1 MIIIILMEGIKEIL
15 YEMLNDIFN
24 SHPLQAKTAFELI
37 VKLFQNILSN
47 PTETKFR
54 NFNKENENIKTKVLI
69 IPEIIDVLEVLGF
82 RESTNDILVY
92 EGESLD
98 NFKITVDVLNDIL
111 SNTQGEHVIVYQYD
125 LTNGLAKTM
134 SPSLLGK
141 AIEGVWHTSVC
152 VYGKE
157 YFYGGGIQIG
167 IPKQTPYGIPVK
179 ELDMGF
185 TQMDKEIF
193 ESYLKEIDSQ
203 FTMNNYDLLN
213 HNCNHFTDTAL
224 FFLTGKNLPNNIL
237 KQHEDILST
246 PMGQMFKPLL
256 ESMSNGN
263 NAMLPNMFEGNNNH
277 NFGRYNNNNYYG
289 GYNPY

>member
-1 MIIIILMEGIKEIL
+1 MEGIKEIL
-15 YEMLNDIFN
+15 HEMLNDIFN
-24 SHPLQAKTAFELI
+24 SHPSQAKCAFDLL
-37 VKLFQNILSN
+37 VKLFKNIIDN
-47 PTETKFR
+47 PTESKFR
-54 NFNKENENIKTKVLI
+54 NFNKANENIKTKILI
-69 IPEIIDVLEVLGF
+69 IPEIIDVLLVLGYT
-82 RESTNDILVY
+82 ETTNDIMKY
-92 EGESLD
+92 EGDSLD
-98 NFKITVDVLNDIL
+98 NFKIAIDVLNDIL
-111 SNTQGEHVIVYQYD
+111 SNAQGEHVIVYQYD

-141 AIEGVWHTSVC
+141 SIEGVWHTSVC
-152 VYGKE
+152 VFGKE

-167 IPKQTPYGIPVK
+167 MPKQTPYGTPVK
-179 ELDMGF
+179 ELDMGY
-185 TQMDKEIF
+185 TQKDKELF

-224 FFLTGKNLPNNIL
+224 FFLTGKNLPDSIL

-246 PMGQMFKPLL
+246 PMGQMFKPML

-263 NAMLPNMFEGNNNH
+263 NAMLPNMFEGNNN
-277 NFGRYNNNNYYG
+277 GGYNNNYYG